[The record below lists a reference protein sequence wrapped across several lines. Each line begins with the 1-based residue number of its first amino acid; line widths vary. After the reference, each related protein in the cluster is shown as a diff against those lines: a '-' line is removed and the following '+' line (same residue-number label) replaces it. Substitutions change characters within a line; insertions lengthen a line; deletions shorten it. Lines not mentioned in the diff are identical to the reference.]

1 MLEAIK
7 NIFVRVV
14 QMRMTKEGKTAE
26 EILAEYPK
34 LTEQDK
40 QEILSAL
47 QR

>member
-7 NIFVRVV
+7 NIFVRVI
-14 QMRMTKEGKTAE
+14 QRRMAEEGKTAE

-40 QEILSAL
+40 QEILAAL